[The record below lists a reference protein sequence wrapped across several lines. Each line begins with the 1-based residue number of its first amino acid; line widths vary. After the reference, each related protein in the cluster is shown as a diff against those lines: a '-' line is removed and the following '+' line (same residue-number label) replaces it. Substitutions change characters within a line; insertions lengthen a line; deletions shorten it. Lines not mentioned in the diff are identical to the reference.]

1 MSSVIIDCP
10 HQLCIANS
18 KNIYG
23 ILLAYEMLPNQSKV
37 KMKFRKNN
45 VFAEQIW
52 SYPGLFIG
60 RKFVR
65 QFLEGRSYNPVH
77 F

>member
-1 MSSVIIDCP
+1 MSSVIIHCSY
-10 HQLCIANS
+10 QLCIANS

-45 VFAEQIW
+45 VFAEQIS
-52 SYPGLFIG
+52 SYPGFFIG
-60 RKFVR
+60 QKFVR
-65 QFLEGRSYNPVH
+65 QDDCITQFI
-77 F
+77 FF